1 MNPKYPFYIV
11 SKGRWEKRLTSDA
24 FNEMQIDYK
33 IIVEEQEFEQYAE
46 KVGFN
51 KLLVLPKKY
60 LEEYVTC
67 DDVIDKSKGPGA
79 ARNFAWDH
87 SLSLGATR
95 HWVLDDNINGFHRLN
110 QNLKIK
116 CKTSAIF
123 RAAEDFVDRYTNVP
137 IAGFN
142 YSMFAKRKDS
152 LPPFVLNT
160 RIYSCLLIDNSC
172 KYRWEGRYNEDTHLS
187 LRVLKDGDCT
197 IQFNA
202 FLANKVKTQTMTG
215 GNTDAF
221 YAEEGTLNKSK
232 MLENLH
238 PDCSKVVWKFD
249 RWHHFVDYNLF
260 KKNKLIRKQGVVIPK
275 GINNYGMKLVEI
287 DNGAKP

>member
-1 MNPKYPFYIV
+1 MKPKYPFYIV
-11 SKGRWEKRLTSDA
+11 SKGRWEKRLTADA
-24 FNEMQIDYK
+24 FDEMNLDYK
-33 IIVEEQEFEQYAE
+33 IIVEEQEFDNYAE
-46 KVGFN
+46 KVGKN
-51 KLLVLPKKY
+51 KVLILPQQY
-60 LEEYVTC
+60 LDNYKTC
-67 DDVIDKSKGPGA
+67 DDVVGKSKGPGA
-79 ARNFAWDH
+79 ARNYAWEH
-87 SLSLGATR
+87 SLSMGFNK
-95 HWVLDDNINGFHRLN
+95 HWVLDDNIDGFDRLN

-123 RAAEDFVDRYTNVP
+123 RAAEDFVDRYVNVP

-160 RIYSCLLIDNSC
+160 RIYSCLLIENSC

-187 LRVLKDGDCT
+187 LRVLKDGYCT

-202 FLANKVKTQTMTG
+202 FLANKVKTQTMAG

-232 MLENLH
+232 MLEKLH

-249 RWHHFVDYNLF
+249 RWHHFVDYNPF
-260 KKNKLIRKQGVVIPK
+260 KKNKLIKKPGLHIQT
-275 GINNYGMKLVEI
+275 GINNYGMKLVNE
-287 DNGAKP
+287 